1 MQPYMPALQP
11 LTQTQHAPQRSPHSL
26 DNFTFDFRRYYRRAD
41 GKPFHMDWYIN
52 QSPPAIPTQRNTLGP
67 PSTKQSPPQTNHSGP
82 ETMHN
87 PAVPSNLRHVQ
98 ISSPTAGSRGRDAS
112 MFVQACRKGFK
123 TPNLKRSR
131 RAKAASKWRR
141 PGPKSDDVSTD
152 DATPENEGMGEV
164 RRGPPRRAR
173 PTKSLEVK
181 IEYDDEEGV

>member
-1 MQPYMPALQP
+1 
-11 LTQTQHAPQRSPHSL
+11 
-26 DNFTFDFRRYYRRAD
+26 
-41 GKPFHMDWYIN
+41 
-52 QSPPAIPTQRNTLGP
+52 
-67 PSTKQSPPQTNHSGP
+67 
-82 ETMHN
+82 MHN